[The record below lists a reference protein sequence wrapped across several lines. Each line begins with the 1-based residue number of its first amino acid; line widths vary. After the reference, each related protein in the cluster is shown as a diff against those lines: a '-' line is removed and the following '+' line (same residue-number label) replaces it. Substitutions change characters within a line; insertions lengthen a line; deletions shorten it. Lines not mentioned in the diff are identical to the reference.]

1 VPQTPIT
8 TGVIRDLGRGPVD
21 LSTSTQAAIVP
32 LAFGAIELEPTGF
45 CGAWQE
51 LNRSATLQHC
61 IDNLESTGT
70 LDNVR
75 RLIGL
80 SGAEYRGMVF
90 QDSDIYKTLEA
101 ASWELGRAENTA
113 FREFLDTTA
122 LLLAQAQDDDGY
134 LNSWFQ
140 GVKPE
145 QRWQDLRSGHEMYCA
160 GHLIQAAV
168 AAARVAG
175 HTRLLHVARRFAD
188 LLLRRFGE
196 SGQAAV
202 CGHPEIETALV
213 ELSRVTGQP
222 AYGQLARRM
231 IEQRGHG
238 LLGDSVFGRN
248 YYQDHLPV
256 REAVEATGHAVRQLY
271 LAAGVTDLYLEEGDA
286 SLLQAMEMLWQDAFN
301 KKTYLTGGHGSRHRA
316 ESFGDAYELPPDRAY
331 AETCAAI
338 ASFQW
343 NWRLLLAT
351 GQGRYADEM
360 ERALYNAI
368 AVAVAADGRHF
379 FYSNPLQLRP
389 GHDGSTEDAPSERLG
404 WYACACCPPNLAR
417 LVASLHHYM
426 ATQDADGIQLH
437 LFSAGRLRVE
447 GQSGAVELSIQTAY
461 PWDGQIAINL
471 LGTPRRD
478 PWTLSVRLPAWCDS
492 ATVQVN
498 GSERKARADA
508 RGYLRLTDSWSE
520 GTSIAIDLPMPTRLV
535 RAHPHV
541 DAVRGCGALMRGP
554 LVYCVEACDVAGS
567 VSIDDIALRPDRL
580 PEPAT
585 DEAWAPAPVVLRGE
599 VSVAQPAREQ
609 PLYSASNSAAE
620 PAANTEASVAAIPYF
635 RWANR
640 GAGAMRVWL
649 PVDTSRPL

>member
-1 VPQTPIT
+1 
-8 TGVIRDLGRGPVD
+8 
-21 LSTSTQAAIVP
+21 
-32 LAFGAIELEPTGF
+32 
-45 CGAWQE
+45 
-51 LNRSATLQHC
+51 
-61 IDNLESTGT
+61 
-70 LDNVR
+70 
-75 RLIGL
+75 
-80 SGAEYRGMVF
+80 MVF

-101 ASWELGRAENTA
+101 AAWELGRAENTE
-113 FREFLDTTA
+113 FREFLETTA
-122 LLLAQAQDDDGY
+122 ALLAQAQDEDGY

-175 HTRLLHVARRFAD
+175 HTRLLHVARSFAD
-188 LLLRRFGE
+188 LLVRRFGE
-196 SGQAAV
+196 GGQAAV
-202 CGHPEIETALV
+202 CGHPEIETSLV
-213 ELSRVTGQP
+213 ELSRLTGEP
-222 AYGQLARRM
+222 AYRQLASRM

-286 SLLQAMEMLWQDAFN
+286 SLLRAMETLWRDAFD

-368 AVAVAADGRHF
+368 AVAVAHDGRRF

-389 GHDGSTEDAPSERLG
+389 GHDGSTEDAPSERLA

-417 LVASLHHYM
+417 VVASLHDYV
-426 ATQDADGIQLH
+426 ATQDADGI
-437 LFSAGRLRVE
+437 
-447 GQSGAVELSIQTAY
+447 
-461 PWDGQIAINL
+461 
-471 LGTPRRD
+471 
-478 PWTLSVRLPAWCDS
+478 LP
-492 ATVQVN
+492 
-498 GSERKARADA
+498 
-508 RGYLRLTDSWSE
+508 
-520 GTSIAIDLPMPTRLV
+520 
-535 RAHPHV
+535 
-541 DAVRGCGALMRGP
+541 
-554 LVYCVEACDVAGS
+554 
-567 VSIDDIALRPDRL
+567 
-580 PEPAT
+580 
-585 DEAWAPAPVVLRGE
+585 
-599 VSVAQPAREQ
+599 
-609 PLYSASNSAAE
+609 
-620 PAANTEASVAAIPYF
+620 
-635 RWANR
+635 
-640 GAGAMRVWL
+640 
-649 PVDTSRPL
+649 

>member
-1 VPQTPIT
+1 M
-8 TGVIRDLGRGPVD
+8 
-21 LSTSTQAAIVP
+21 
-32 LAFGAIELEPTGF
+32 ELEPSGF

-70 LDNVR
+70 LDNMR
-75 RLIGL
+75 RLAGL
-80 SGAEYRGMVF
+80 SSAQYRGMVF

-101 ASWELGRAENTA
+101 AAWELGHAENTV
-113 FREFLDTTA
+113 FREFLEATA
-122 LLLAQAQDDDGY
+122 ALLAQVQDDDGY

-140 GVKPE
+140 RLKPE

-188 LLLRRFGE
+188 LLVRRFGE

-202 CGHPEIETALV
+202 CGHPEIETALI
-213 ELSRVTGQP
+213 ELSRLTGQP

-231 IEQRGHG
+231 IELRGHG

-256 REAVEATGHAVRQLY
+256 RDAVEATGHAVRQLY
-271 LAAGVTDLYLEEGDA
+271 LAAGVTDLYLEQGDA
-286 SLLQAMEMLWQDAFN
+286 SLLLAMEALWQDTFE

-316 ESFGDAYELPPDRAY
+316 ESFGDAYELPADRAY

-351 GQGRYADEM
+351 GKRRYADEM

-368 AVAVAADGRHF
+368 AVAVSGDGRRF

-389 GHDGSTEDAPSERLG
+389 GHDGSTEDAPSERLA
-404 WYACACCPPNLAR
+404 WYACACCPPNVAR
-417 LVASLHHYM
+417 LVASLHHYV

-437 LFSAGRLRVE
+437 LFSAGRLRVD
-447 GQSGAVELSIQTAY
+447 GQFGAVDMSIQTGY

-471 LGTPRRD
+471 LDAQRRD
-478 PWTLSVRLPAWCDS
+478 PWTVSVRLPAWCDS
-492 ATVQVN
+492 ATVRVN
-498 GSERKARADA
+498 GVEREARADD
-508 RGYLRLTDSWSE
+508 RGYLRLTDSWSP
-520 GTSIAIDLPMPTRLV
+520 GTSITIDLPMPTRLV
-535 RAHPHV
+535 RAHPYV

-554 LVYCVEACDVAGS
+554 LVYCIEAGDVPGS
-567 VSIDDIALRPDRL
+567 VSIDDIALRAEGL
-580 PEPAT
+580 PEALFDQDSPI
-585 DEAWAPAPVVLRGE
+585 APVVLRGQ
-599 VSVAQPAREQ
+599 VSVAKPARDR
-609 PLYSASNSAAE
+609 PLYSVGPNAAE
-620 PAANTEASVAAIPYF
+620 PAETEASMVAIPYF

-640 GAGAMRVWL
+640 GARAMRVWL
-649 PVDTSRPL
+649 PLETVRPS